1 MTVSGWVPNFHT
13 KPYIHVHM
21 YIYILCI
28 YFVYIVYTS
37 IYILCINVYMYV
49 YIYVYTFTENCRM
62 AIAFTRQ
69 DTAGTAESNC
79 SGQACGSSH
88 KKSTEVEGL
97 SNGYVKSLGI

>member
-1 MTVSGWVPNFHT
+1 
-13 KPYIHVHM
+13 
-21 YIYILCI
+21 
-28 YFVYIVYTS
+28 
-37 IYILCINVYMYV
+37 MYV